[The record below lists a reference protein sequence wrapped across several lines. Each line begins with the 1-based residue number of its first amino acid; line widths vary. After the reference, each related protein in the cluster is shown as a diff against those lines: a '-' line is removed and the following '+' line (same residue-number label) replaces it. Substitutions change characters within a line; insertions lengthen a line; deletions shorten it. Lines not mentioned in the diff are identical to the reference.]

1 MQEIVFTHALTPE
14 AYVGLRKKVGWS
26 ELTPGQA
33 KRGLEHTTFLVSV
46 KHNGDFVGMG
56 RVLFDFGYTAYIGD
70 IIVAPEYQGKG
81 IGKEI
86 VSRLMGKVMDAAEK
100 GDNILFVLVA
110 AKGKEKFYEKLGF
123 HARPSD
129 AEGPGMCTHITK

>member
-1 MQEIVFTHALTPE
+1 MQEIVFTDTLTPE
-14 AYVGLRKKVGWS
+14 AYNGLRKKVGWAV
-26 ELTPGQA
+26 LTPGQA
-33 KRGLEHTTFLVSV
+33 KRGLEHTAFDVGV
-46 KHNGDFVGMG
+46 RHGGEFVGMG

-86 VSRLMGKVMDAAEK
+86 VSRLVGKVMDAAEK
-100 GDNILFVLVA
+100 GDTILFVLVA

-123 HARPSD
+123 HTRPSGT
-129 AEGPGMCTHITK
+129 EGPGMCAHMTK